1 MSASRRGRPGAR
13 IVGVIQAPKLMTET
27 TEQVKPDLSTT
38 EPGDHERFSHYA
50 PKNQITKAM
59 VEGTPIVALC
69 GKTWVPSRDASKF
82 PICPDCQY
90 IYEHRSD
97 GSARP

>member
-1 MSASRRGRPGAR
+1 
-13 IVGVIQAPKLMTET
+13 MTET
-27 TEQVKPDLSTT
+27 TEQVKPDVSTT

-50 PKNQITKAM
+50 PKDQITKAM

-82 PICPDCQY
+82 PVCPDCRY